1 MKTSKEMAIS
11 RAGDSGHSGS
21 SPSTGKA
28 LNSVPQTNTKQK
40 TNSKMSH
47 QGLAH
52 SRTFVRQKCSSF
64 SFETGSHY
72 VAVAV

>member
-11 RAGDSGHSGS
+11 RAVDSGHSGS

-47 QGLAH
+47 RGLAH
-52 SRTFVRQKCSSF
+52 SRTFCKAEMLNFFVCLRQGL
-64 SFETGSHY
+64 TM
-72 VAVAV
+72 